1 MRVQTAET
9 QAPLAQLYCEDR
21 GAGAPKHKQS
31 AMGFG
36 I

>member
-9 QAPLAQLYCEDR
+9 PAPLTRLYREDR
-21 GAGAPKHKQS
+21 GADVPQHKQS